1 MAKPTFYPD
10 WAVQD
15 TTLPATGQTNK
26 VRPRE
31 QIRNIG
37 WDKGQIPTAEELNW
51 TLNNQ
56 GLWIRYLS
64 QEVAETLPTTY
75 LPQNGTT
82 IELSGDLQGTITFN
96 GSTVGTG
103 SITVLD
109 NSHNH
114 LSANIS
120 DASVS
125 PTVNV
130 IPKRASDGAL
140 HSARSFFG
148 WAPANNNFDYWF
160 YDQTNQTQTGSLA
173 WVRNGNNLA
182 LYLGTAAVQRSGVYL
197 YGPAASGNSGYVEI
211 TNPRS
216 RNGQEGQANS
226 LVRFD
231 YLTQQVNNLQNNIN
245 NLSNQVYTN
254 YVQDVRLGATYT
266 KGYGGGSPVIAD
278 SGGVLIGLREEQGDN
293 EIHTYYFKPVQKLV
307 NGNWYTVGQL

>member
-1 MAKPTFYPD
+1 MAKPIYYPD
-10 WAVQD
+10 WANNDVL
-15 TTLPATGQTNK
+15 LPSTGKTNK

-31 QIRNIG
+31 IIRNTG

-51 TLNNQ
+51 TLNNI
-56 GLWIRYLS
+56 GAWVHYFADEFMPS
-64 QEVAETLPTTY
+64 VPETY
-75 LPQNGTT
+75 LPKNGTT
-82 IELSGDLQGTITFN
+82 FELTGDLQGTVTWL
-96 GSTVGTG
+96 GTDSATG
-103 SITVLD
+103 NIQVVD

-114 LSANIS
+114 VSANIS
-120 DASVS
+120 DAAVS
-125 PTVNV
+125 PTVDV

-173 WVRNGNNLA
+173 WVRSGNNIS

-197 YGPAASGNSGYVEI
+197 YGPVASGNSGYVEI

-231 YLTQQVNNLQNNIN
+231 YLTGQVNSLNAAINNVQSQVNNTSIT
-245 NLSNQVYTN
+245 SI
-254 YVQDVRLGATYT
+254 RLGTSQTFAER
-266 KGYGGGSPVIAD
+266 SNNERM
-278 SGGVLIGLREEQGDN
+278 SGGVMTSFADFGSSNYQIRLRPLQ
-293 EIHTYYFKPVQKLV
+293 YYI
-307 NGNWYTVGQL
+307 NGNWYTAGYQ

>member
-120 DASVS
+120 DA
-125 PTVNV
+125 TFAGTANV
-130 IPKRASDGAL
+130 IAKRGTDG
-140 HSARSFFG
+140 SVDFG
-148 WAPANNNFDYWF
+148 RAVRVYANSSSGTGDYWL
-160 YDQTNQTQTGSLA
+160 TSGL
-173 WVRNGNNLA
+173 NGNILGSYGGSA
-182 LYLGTAAVQRSGVYL
+182 SQMWLYFGNGSTGYKSRIDL
-197 YGPAASGNSGYVEI
+197 YNGYITI

-216 RNGQEGQANS
+216 ANGQEGQANS

-266 KGYGGGSPVIAD
+266 KGYGGGSAVTAD